1 MLILNIIQIVL
12 LVLLSLATL
21 YILIFSI
28 AYFINS
34 STILTTEIL
43 KRMAVLVL
51 VIRKMKIIKQHALE
65 QEYPT
70 RF

>member
-51 VIRKMKIIKQHALE
+51 VIRKMK
-65 QEYPT
+65 
-70 RF
+70 